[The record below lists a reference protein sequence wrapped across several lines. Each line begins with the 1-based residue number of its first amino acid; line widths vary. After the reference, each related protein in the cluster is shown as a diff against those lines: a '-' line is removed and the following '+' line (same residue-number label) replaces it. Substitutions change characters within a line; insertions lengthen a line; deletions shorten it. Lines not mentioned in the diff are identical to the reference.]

1 MTSPGDERARRAA
14 DGLLVLLFV
23 VALVLPLADLATEG
37 ALDPALPLV
46 ENRVLAER
54 PAWSWDVALGRS
66 FTRPFEDWFDDHFGF
81 RTTLLRWNG
90 ALHLFG
96 LGVSVSPSVAVGE
109 DGWLFLTDLAAEYHR
124 SDVLFTPI
132 ELERWRIMLEARAD
146 WVAERGGEF
155 LFVLAPNKHSVHD
168 EQLPEH
174 LDRRGDL
181 SRADQLLAHL
191 RQHSDVAYLDLRA
204 TLEAATEDGPIY
216 YATDSH
222 WNLRGARLAYEAIL
236 AELAPHFP
244 VLVPVGDEAFPPGPL
259 MGPGGDLAR
268 MLGVEHLIAEHDR
281 SGEVLTK
288 RWRRTGDLTLPG
300 VPIASVNRAT
310 TYVSEVADARLP
322 TAVVLRDSFMNTLAP
337 LLSNHF
343 REAMYVDV
351 DGRLPFP
358 WELIERERPELVLTV
373 MVERMLQGPSI
384 PPPADALR
392 ARSDRRLREARPLLD
407 ADLSGRSMIV
417 SGARCWREGGD
428 LVLASSS
435 GGVQLVLPACDPGEG
450 RRTVVTVEGMA
461 STDSLLEFGP
471 LAGAAGGEQE
481 TVSSLAPLGAGER
494 QVLELPSA
502 GLEPAA
508 LLRLGQESGGYRL
521 TTLDVTAER
530 VLGDALTDDL
540 RIVGADGTFS
550 DAGLEL
556 AAHGQ
561 DPQLLVPARS
571 AGPGEEL
578 VLVAE
583 LTLAKEGQL
592 QVFWSEEG
600 APGHHVDRQLAVGL
614 AAGRHALRL
623 PLPVGEISGRLRLD
637 PGRGDATVHRLEL
650 VGRRALWSLTSHPA
664 QPLAI
669 LGQVASLEGGD
680 LVVDAPGGDL
690 QLLLPPLEASA
701 EEQVLVALDVTLPGA
716 TQLLAFT
723 LGPGEDRYSTQ
734 HRRAL
739 AVTGGRQQLVLGLP
753 VRALSG
759 SVRLDPGALAGRY
772 VIHDLALRA
781 ARP

>member
-1 MTSPGDERARRAA
+1 MTSQADERARRAA

-23 VALVLPLADLATEG
+23 VALVLPVADLATEG

-54 PAWSWDVALGRS
+54 PSWSWDVALGRS
-66 FTRPFEDWFDDHFGF
+66 FTGPFEDWFDDHFGF
-81 RTTLLRWNG
+81 RTTLLRWNA

-109 DGWLFLTDLAAEYHR
+109 EGWLFLTDLAAEYHR
-124 SDVLFTPI
+124 SESLFTPT
-132 ELERWRIMLEARAD
+132 ELERWRVMLEARAA

-155 LFVLAPNKHSVHD
+155 LFVLAPNKHSVHG
-168 EQLPEH
+168 EYLPGS
-174 LDRRGDL
+174 LARRGGV
-181 SRADQLLAHL
+181 SRADQLLSHL
-191 RQHSDVAYLDLRA
+191 RERSDVPYLDLRA

-222 WNLRGARLAYEAIL
+222 WNLRGARLAYETIL
-236 AELAPHFP
+236 GELATLWP
-244 VLVPVGDEAFPPGPL
+244 VLAPVGDEAFPPGPL

-268 MLGVEHLIAEHDR
+268 MLGVEHLVTEHDR

-288 RWRRTGDLTLPG
+288 RWRRTEELVVPG
-300 VPIASVNRAT
+300 VPLGSVNRAN
-310 TYVSEVADARLP
+310 TYVTEVADARLP
-322 TAVVLRDSFMNTLAP
+322 SAVILRDSFMNTLAP

-343 REAMYVDV
+343 RRALYVDV

-384 PPPADALR
+384 PAPADALR
-392 ARSDRRLREARPLLD
+392 ARADRRLRAARPLLD
-407 ADLSGRSMIV
+407 VDLSGDGLIV
-417 SGARCWREGGD
+417 TDARCWREDGD

-435 GGVQLVLPACDPGEG
+435 GGPQLVLPACDPVEG
-450 RRTVVTVEGMA
+450 GRTVVTVEGMA
-461 STDSLLEFGP
+461 STDSLLALRP
-471 LAGAAGGEQE
+471 LAGAAGGGPAPVRSVQ
-481 TVSSLAPLGAGER
+481 SLGDGGR
-494 QVLELPSA
+494 QILELPST
-502 GLEPAA
+502 GSQPAV
-508 LLRLGQESGGYRL
+508 LLRLGEESGGYRL

-530 VLGDALTDDL
+530 VLGDALTDEL
-540 RIVGADGTFS
+540 EIVGADGTVS

-556 AAHGQ
+556 VAHGQ

-578 VLVAE
+578 VLVADV
-583 LTLAKEGQL
+583 TLAKDGQL

-600 APGHHVDRQLAVGL
+600 APGHHASRQLAVGL
-614 AAGRHALRL
+614 SAGRHALRL
-623 PLPVGEISGRLRLD
+623 PLPVGQISGRLRVD
-637 PGRGDATVHRLEL
+637 PGRADATVHRLEL
-650 VGRRALWSLTSHPA
+650 VGRRALWSLPSHPT
-664 QPLAI
+664 QPLAV
-669 LGQVASLEGGD
+669 LGSVVSLEGGE

-690 QLLLPPLEASA
+690 QLLLPPVEASA
-701 EEQVLVALDVTLPGA
+701 DEQVLLALDVTLPGA

-723 LGPGEDRYSTQ
+723 LGPGEQRHSTQ
-734 HRRAL
+734 HRRAV
-739 AVTGGRQQLVLGLP
+739 AVAGGRQQLVIGLP

-772 VIHDLALRA
+772 VIHGLALRA
-781 ARP
+781 ATR